1 MESLLSMCCL
11 TIRFMEYLYIGFTVD
26 ESLEGMGLVEFSAEG
41 GSKPIP
47 GKMFIPLHVEVSEV
61 MVVPPVL
68 ILFCKLYVRI
78 FH

>member
-1 MESLLSMCCL
+1 
-11 TIRFMEYLYIGFTVD
+11 
-26 ESLEGMGLVEFSAEG
+26 MGLVEFSAEG
-41 GSKPIP
+41 GSEPSP

-68 ILFCKLYVRI
+68 IHFCKFYVRI